1 MGLLALAVLGLV
13 VTALPADTDGQEREP
28 LDVVLL
34 VFYASALAPAAILW
48 LLVAAHGPQSPQW
61 LSVLLVAVAVP
72 ALAAG
77 VVVGILSILASPDP
91 LKVFIIVPS
100 ILCVLTA
107 LVVLYRQF
115 PRVSAVQDERFSSRC
130 AGGNSH
136 DAV

>member
-1 MGLLALAVLGLV
+1 
-13 VTALPADTDGQEREP
+13 
-28 LDVVLL
+28 
-34 VFYASALAPAAILW
+34 
-48 LLVAAHGPQSPQW
+48 

-77 VVVGILSILASPDP
+77 VVVGILSILASADP